1 MDRTFAVVFLV
12 LALLCIP
19 MMLFLSVMIDML
31 WSFGL
36 FLAFDLP
43 LLWICVR
50 SLKNGKGA

>member
-1 MDRTFAVVFLV
+1 MMDRTFAVVF
-12 LALLCIP
+12 LCIP